1 MSQPATARDDI
12 TAVSSPRFEAT
23 IDLASLAQVGRGDRI
38 EIDVQGDKT
47 LELFEKTLNVVDEQS
62 AQDEPSVA
70 DTQKSKLDPNRFIP
84 EHRDLRKRFIFAET
98 LGSYS
103 TLHDLLDQYSPAYRM
118 SQTFHGKVNDTPLNE
133 SQITE
138 LEQYR
143 RQIHEALL
151 HANQYLLE
159 NVSAK
164 YTADEL
170 HELNEILTEAKER
183 FEIVTAILGVQLI
196 HDIEAAVRKL
206 YTFQEKMRTVQ
217 RSIDGIFLVDS
228 EVMFIPTNDLVK
240 IVNDLFKAV
249 GNPYVA
255 ENIDGMLLLAARN
268 LLIEAVS
275 FHSYYGKEQI
285 YRVFRRGQATLS
297 RSAISHQI
305 RSEIRKLFRACT
317 TNNRLVLRR
326 LMASAERE
334 FEISVEAIQTA
345 AEENAIAIVKTL
357 IPDDVPPAP
366 PPPPPTFLKRVHTWL
381 FR

>member
-1 MSQPATARDDI
+1 MAQPAIHQDDI
-12 TAVSSPRFEAT
+12 TSPQSRGFEVT
-23 IDLASLAQVGRGDRI
+23 IDLAFLAQVNRGDRI

-47 LELFEKTLNVVDEQS
+47 LELFSKTLNIVDER
-62 AQDEPSVA
+62 ADDRDENEFS
-70 DTQKSKLDPNRFIP
+70 QRQLDPGRYMP
-84 EHRDLRKRFIFAET
+84 EHGDLRKRFIFAET

-118 SQTFHGKVNDTPLNE
+118 SQTFKGKVGQGRLTE
-133 SQITE
+133 AQIIE
-138 LEQYR
+138 LENYR
-143 RQIHEALL
+143 EQIHEALI

-159 NVSAK
+159 NISAE

-170 HELNEILTEAKER
+170 HDLNGILNEAKER

-196 HDIEAAVRKL
+196 RDIEAAVRQL

-249 GNPYVA
+249 GNPFVA

-275 FHSYYGKEQI
+275 FHSYYGREQI
-285 YRVFRRGQATLS
+285 YRVFRRGQSTLS
-297 RSAISHQI
+297 RSAITHQI
-305 RSEIRKLFRACT
+305 RGEIKKLFRACASK
-317 TNNRLVLRR
+317 NRLVLKRM
-326 LMASAERE
+326 MANAERE
-334 FEISVEAIQTA
+334 FEISIEAIQLA
-345 AEENAIAIVKTL
+345 AEENAIAAVNIL
-357 IPDDVPPAP
+357 IPDAP
-366 PPPPPTFLKRVHTWL
+366 PPPPPPPPSFMKRVRTWL

>member
-1 MSQPATARDDI
+1 MAQPAIHQDDI
-12 TAVSSPRFEAT
+12 TSPQSRGFEVT
-23 IDLASLAQVGRGDRI
+23 IDLAFLAQVNRGDRI

-47 LELFEKTLNVVDEQS
+47 LELFSKTLNIVDER
-62 AQDEPSVA
+62 ADDRDENEPS
-70 DTQKSKLDPNRFIP
+70 QHQLDPGRYMP
-84 EHRDLRKRFIFAET
+84 EHGDLRKRFIFAET

-118 SQTFHGKVNDTPLNE
+118 SQTFKGKVGQGRLTE
-133 SQITE
+133 AQIIE
-138 LEQYR
+138 LENYR
-143 RQIHEALL
+143 EQIHEALI

-159 NVSAK
+159 NISAE

-170 HELNEILTEAKER
+170 HDLNGILNEAKER

-196 HDIEAAVRKL
+196 RDIEAAVRQL

-249 GNPYVA
+249 GNPFVA

-275 FHSYYGKEQI
+275 FHSYYGREQI
-285 YRVFRRGQATLS
+285 YRVFRRGQSTLS
-297 RSAISHQI
+297 RSAITHQI
-305 RSEIRKLFRACT
+305 RGEIKKLFRACASK
-317 TNNRLVLRR
+317 NRLVLKRM
-326 LMASAERE
+326 MANAERE
-334 FEISVEAIQTA
+334 FEISIEAIQLA
-345 AEENAIAIVKTL
+345 AEENAIAAVNIL
-357 IPDDVPPAP
+357 IPDAP
-366 PPPPPTFLKRVHTWL
+366 PPPPPPPPSFMKRVRTWL